1 MNFRLSPHTGRPP
14 KEESKKKAVRLQ
26 IRMTDEE
33 NRRLNE
39 LSEKLNLSKTDVIL
53 KALELLAEQK

>member
-1 MNFRLSPHTGRPP
+1 MSPHTGRPP